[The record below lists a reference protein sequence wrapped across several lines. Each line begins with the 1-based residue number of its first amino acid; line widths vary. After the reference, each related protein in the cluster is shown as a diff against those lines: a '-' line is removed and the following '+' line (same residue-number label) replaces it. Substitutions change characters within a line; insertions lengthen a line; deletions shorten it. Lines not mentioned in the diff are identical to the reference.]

1 MNEEEKR
8 AIEEYQRHTL
18 ECINYLVKTAESVGI
33 EGVNE
38 YVPISVETC
47 AEIMRRLDAKV
58 PRWIPVSER
67 KPNPGEYV
75 LCAIDSAFIRI
86 IIASYDP
93 KQYEYWD
100 NGVVLAWMPLPEYKE
115 EK

>member
-1 MNEEEKR
+1 MN
-8 AIEEYQRHTL
+8 TL
-18 ECINYLVKTAESVGI
+18 EKIDYLVKTAESVGI

-47 AEIMRRLDAKV
+47 VEIMRRLDAKI

-75 LCAIDSAFIRI
+75 LCTVDSAFIRV
-86 IIASYDP
+86 IIASYNP
-93 KQYEYWD
+93 KHEYWD
-100 NGVVLAWMPLPEYKE
+100 NGVILAWMPLPERYRVE
-115 EK
+115 E